1 MDHSVNPQGGVD
13 RQMKSFM
20 PDVVANDRLRDR
32 LCNDIY
38 SGKLTHAYII
48 EGAVGSGRH
57 TLALNIAKAVACEN
71 RSSESLPLPC
81 GVCSACRKIS
91 EGICPDVITVG
102 KEEDK
107 ATIGVES
114 ARFIR
119 GDVVALP
126 NDLDV
131 KFYIIEDADR
141 LTAQAQNALL
151 LTLEDPPSFAVFLL
165 LCERAELLLETVRS
179 RAPTIR
185 TEPVPR
191 DAMSSHL
198 LSSAPAAVTSA
209 ARQLKQFSPQEFEEI
224 LTASAGCIGRAY
236 ELLDPHRRGAAL
248 ESRGKVRDFVDRL
261 IDSSSHS
268 ALIDAVSAFP
278 QKRDELIEYLEIV
291 TLALR
296 DLIVSKK
303 SDDAE
308 LCFYSNR
315 EYVLELSQKRSAA
328 KLLQFVES
336 CDRAIDALNKNANVK
351 LTVTTLVASL
361 G

>member
-1 MDHSVNPQGGVD
+1 
-13 RQMKSFM
+13 MKSFM
-20 PDVVANDRLRDR
+20 PVVVANERLRAR
-32 LCNDIY
+32 LCNDIS
-38 SGKLTHAYII
+38 SGKLAHAYII

-71 RSSESLPLPC
+71 RDANDLPLPC
-81 GVCSACRKIS
+81 GVCSACQKIS
-91 EGICPDVITVG
+91 AGICPDVITVG
-102 KEEDK
+102 REDGK

-119 GDVVALP
+119 SDVSAVP

-141 LTAQAQNALL
+141 LTPQAQNALL

-191 DAMSSHL
+191 EDMSAHL

-236 ELLDPHRRGAAL
+236 ELLDPQRRGAAL
-248 ESRGKVRDFVDRL
+248 ESRAKVRDFVSCL
-261 IDSSSHS
+261 LDSSAHS
-268 ALIDAVSAFP
+268 ALLDAVSAFP
-278 QKRDELIEYLEIV
+278 QKRDELIEYLDNV

-296 DLIVSKK
+296 DLIVLKK
-303 SDDAE
+303 SDNAE
-308 LCFYSNR
+308 LCFYSDR
-315 EYVLELSQKRSAA
+315 EHVFELSQKRSAS
-328 KLLQFVES
+328 KLLDFVES
-336 CDRAIDALNKNANVK
+336 CERAIDALNKNANIK
-351 LTVTTLVASL
+351 LTVTTLIASL

>member
-1 MDHSVNPQGGVD
+1 
-13 RQMKSFM
+13 MKSFM
-20 PDVVANDRLRDR
+20 PDIVANERLRVR
-32 LCNDIY
+32 LCSDIT
-38 SGKLTHAYII
+38 SGKLAHAYII
-48 EGAVGSGRH
+48 EGAIGSGRH

-71 RSSESLPLPC
+71 RDSDDHPLPC

-91 EGICPDVITVG
+91 DGICPDVITV
-102 KEEDK
+102 KREEDK

-119 GDVVALP
+119 TDVWAVP

-185 TEPVPR
+185 TEPVSR
-191 DAMSSHL
+191 ENMSAHL
-198 LSSAPAAVTSA
+198 LSSAPDPVLNA
-209 ARQLKQFSPQEFEEI
+209 ARQLKQFSAQEFDEI
-224 LTASAGCIGRAY
+224 LTASVGCIGRAY
-236 ELLDPHRRGAAL
+236 ELLDPRLRSAVL
-248 ESRGKVRDFVDRL
+248 ESRAKVRNFVDCL
-261 IDSSSHS
+261 IDSSEHS
-268 ALIDAVSAFP
+268 ALLDAFSAFP
-278 QKRDELIEYLEIV
+278 QKRDELIEYLDNV

-296 DLIVSKK
+296 DLIVLKK
-303 SDDAE
+303 SDNAE
-308 LCFYSNR
+308 LCFYSDR
-315 EYVLELSQKRSAA
+315 EYVFDLSQKRSAS
-328 KLLQFVES
+328 KLLGFIEA
-336 CDRAIDALNKNANVK
+336 CNRAIEALNKNANVK